1 MSAGVNRSHE
11 SSLAYWL
18 WQFMVADTSESIF
31 VPQCLWEQRWRE
43 AAGQRQYHNSCFTTG
58 DNAQLFLDWLK
69 EGTLVIVPA
78 IMTLN
83 HVDLLG
89 PKWILNRMRLN
100 LCLFKSAYLHTL
112 CSWNWAFPTCKQIFI
127 SIRFFPPYFI
137 CITDCPPCLLHTH
150 REIQTRVARWSG
162 WWRASG
168 FRVWVHRGS
177 RLFSRNVLIYNS
189 WRQVLASDCCAAVKL
204 YLRVRHYAERQK
216 VTGGC
221 TTFLDRRQ
229 KQHTISVYIC
239 SFLYFNFLNK
249 S

>member
-112 CSWNWAFPTCKQIFI
+112 CSWNWALHRCFQHASKSLFLSVFSPLILYVLQTALPVSFIHTEKYKQ
-127 SIRFFPPYFI
+127 
-137 CITDCPPCLLHTH
+137 
-150 REIQTRVARWSG
+150 G
-162 WWRASG
+162 W
-168 FRVWVHRGS
+168 RGEVGGEG
-177 RLFSRNVLIYNS
+177 RLAFVY
-189 WRQVLASDCCAAVKL
+189 
-204 YLRVRHYAERQK
+204 
-216 VTGGC
+216 GC
-221 TTFLDRRQ
+221 TEAADSSLEMFSSIIHGARSWQVTAVLQSSCISEYDTMQKDRKWQEGAQHFLTGDKSNTQLVFTYARFYIL
-229 KQHTISVYIC
+229 IS
-239 SFLYFNFLNK
+239 
-249 S
+249 